1 MEIKTPTEPGR
12 IPGRRGDINMN
23 IYEKMQEARVKLH
36 EVDMK
41 KSGNNKF
48 VGYQYFEL
56 GDFLPHITR
65 IFAELKLFS
74 MIGFD
79 DQMAT
84 LTIVNAEKPEE
95 AVVFTSPMSTAAL
108 KGCHD
113 VQNLGAVQTY
123 LRRYLYVNALEI
135 VEHDPLDATTGNDT
149 QKTPAEANKAT
160 KQTKKEAKNGLTLDE
175 REAMIEGIIKVYREQ
190 KKNVTDITAFYKVPI
205 LEDLT
210 DEQLQQAYKKVV
222 G

>member
-1 MEIKTPTEPGR
+1 
-12 IPGRRGDINMN
+12 MN

-48 VGYQYFEL
+48 AGYQYFEL

-95 AVVFTSPMSTAAL
+95 AVVFTSPMSTAVL

-149 QKTPAEANKAT
+149 QKTPAEANEAT
-160 KQTKKEAKNGLTLDE
+160 KQTPKVKRGAAGTPAKKEAENGLTLDE
-175 REAMIEGIIKVYREQ
+175 RTAMIDGIVKAYRSQ